1 MHVYAS
7 HTLILSQPGWSA
19 SRPSPFAIKSQTNV
33 WAAWPRCC
41 RDGLRFGERVPDA
54 LLISRKRNRH
64 STCSFVTHHQQLPS
78 HTITTNITAFSTTP
92 ARHITSTPLLI
103 STSYLMLVNFLSLC
117 SVSSTRS
124 GTRHWTSLC
133 LSSAKRFVFMVTC
146 NESLRR
152 LRRMDSREYGVL
164 TEGQPEAGRIAV
176 TIRLPNLSPHRLHV
190 LCRLGWAI
198 DIWCCSI
205 ACFIL

>member
-1 MHVYAS
+1 MQRTIMHAYAS

-19 SRPSPFAIKSQTNV
+19 CRPSPIAVECQTNV

-54 LLISRKRNRH
+54 LLISRKRKRH
-64 STCSFVTHHQQLPS
+64 STYSWVAHNGQLPS
-78 HTITTNITAFSTTP
+78 HTITDNATAFSITP
-92 ARHITSTPLLI
+92 ARHITSTPLLT

-117 SVSSTRS
+117 SVSSMRN
-124 GTRHWTSLC
+124 GTRHWTSL
-133 LSSAKRFVFMVTC
+133 RW
-146 NESLRR
+146 LRR
-152 LRRMDSREYGVL
+152 RDSREYGVL
-164 TEGQPEAGRIAV
+164 TEGQPEAGCIAV
-176 TIRLPNLSPHRLHV
+176 TIRLPNVSQHRLHA
-190 LCRLGWAI
+190 LCRRGWAG